1 MAAELQH
8 DIQYIVNQVFHEIAA
23 KYHNIYRMP
32 PWRILGINTSSWL
45 IFYMMKVSSY
55 FQTPKCIEYIFQYF
69 IRCDSTA
76 NKFGKKKEAF
86 TYKLIRQ
93 ILEKTHG
100 MFILHWVEV
109 NILLEIFQQ
118 RKKSSPSCFRDEVY
132 K

>member
-1 MAAELQH
+1 MKKKRKYIYLEKCLIICILQ
-8 DIQYIVNQVFHEIAA
+8 IYIFSFYDFLFFISLSDA
-23 KYHNIYRMP
+23 K
-32 PWRILGINTSSWL
+32 S
-45 IFYMMKVSSY
+45 
-55 FQTPKCIEYIFQYF
+55 IEYFFQYF
-69 IRCDSTA
+69 IRRDSTA

-93 ILEKTHG
+93 ILEKTHE

-118 RKKSSPSCFRDEVY
+118 RKKSSPSCFMDEVY

>member
-1 MAAELQH
+1 MAHFLYDES
-8 DIQYIVNQVFHEIAA
+8 FF
-23 KYHNIYRMP
+23 
-32 PWRILGINTSSWL
+32 ILS
-45 IFYMMKVSSY
+45 
-55 FQTPKCIEYIFQYF
+55 TPKSIEYIFQYF

-93 ILEKTHG
+93 ILEKMHG

-118 RKKSSPSCFRDEVY
+118 RKKSFPSALGMKFINKFINPY
-132 K
+132 IHI

>member
-1 MAAELQH
+1 MAAELLH
-8 DIQYIVNQVFHEIAA
+8 DIQYIVNQVFHEITA
-23 KYHNIYRMP
+23 KYHNIYRTP

-45 IFYMMKVSSY
+45 IFIWWKFLHTFKNSKS
-55 FQTPKCIEYIFQYF
+55 IEYIFQYF
-69 IRCDSTA
+69 IRRDSTA

-93 ILEKTHG
+93 ILEKTYE

-118 RKKSSPSCFRDEVY
+118 KKKFTFLL
-132 K
+132 